1 VTQNDRVLAYLRAHP
16 GSTAME
22 LSLGIEP
29 YISNVRARISDLRLT
44 HGIEIEARKRE
55 DGRVGFFVVQ
65 PGQQALGLLA
75 S

>member
-1 VTQNDRVLAYLRAHP
+1 MTQNDRVLAYLRAHP

-55 DGRVGFFVVQ
+55 DGRVGFYIVERG
-65 PGQQALGLLA
+65 PLTLGLTA
-75 S
+75 